1 MESQQKL
8 IEAKEK
14 EEDEEK
20 RPKFII
26 IIMYS
31 TVIIIIIM
39 TILVYRYSILFV
51 YCITGVLNY
60 NLILQPN

>member
-20 RPKFII
+20 RPKF
-26 IIMYS
+26 IMYS

-51 YCITGVLNY
+51 YCIIGVLNY